1 MPVDQTHGIGSVKA
15 AKVLGWWYVCIFWI
29 VVSTQTGLAVDLEFI
44 TALGEFEKN
53 EGLVISY
60 DINSKDHFFN
70 LKIGPTT
77 PFGIAEAKSV
87 GRGVCAVGAQSV
99 GSKLAD
105 SWTVRVF
112 LPEQTIPAFSCQ
124 IPGRHNASVRAR
136 PRRAGPGRSGN
147 PQ

>member
-1 MPVDQTHGIGSVKA
+1 VDYWA
-15 AKVLGWWYVCIFWI
+15 ACAFWI
-29 VVSTQTGLAVDLEFI
+29 VLSTQTGLAVDLEFI

-60 DINSKDHFFN
+60 DIDSKDHYFN
-70 LKIGPTT
+70 LKIGPST

-87 GRGVCAVGAQSV
+87 GRGVCALGAQGL

-124 IPGRHNASVRAR
+124 IPAGRHNSPVRAR
-136 PRRAGPGRSGN
+136 PRRPGPGRSGN
-147 PQ
+147 PP